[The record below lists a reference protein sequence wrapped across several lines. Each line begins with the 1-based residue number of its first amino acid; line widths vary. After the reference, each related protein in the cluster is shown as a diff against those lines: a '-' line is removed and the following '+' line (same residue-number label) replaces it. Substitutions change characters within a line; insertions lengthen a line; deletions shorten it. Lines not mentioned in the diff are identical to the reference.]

1 MQYWYLICIG
11 LEPVVC
17 QATVIPP
24 PGVPSIY
31 TERLFVV
38 YYSPAL
44 VEVLISTTDDWV
56 IVLAHICSIGA
67 RCPREAQIVT
77 DERVSRMHGAI
88 GYLMI
93 YKLVLRL
100 YT

>member
-1 MQYWYLICIG
+1 MNYFKTARCHRYNHVFVMQYWYLICIG

-44 VEVLISTTDDWV
+44 VEVLISTTDD
-56 IVLAHICSIGA
+56 
-67 RCPREAQIVT
+67 
-77 DERVSRMHGAI
+77 
-88 GYLMI
+88 
-93 YKLVLRL
+93 
-100 YT
+100 